1 MEQLILEHLQL
12 FLQLIPFLTV
22 NGPTSISATSINA
35 LIVNG
40 TSDFK
45 RNVTAEND
53 LTVNGTIIYYNI

>member
-1 MEQLILEHLQL
+1 
-12 FLQLIPFLTV
+12 LTV